1 MTFYGYFKED
11 YICEDCFS
19 EFINLVMDVLKCPHI
34 KLRQEADVCQAA
46 LEKQR
51 QAEIARRLAE
61 FHNIEQAAAEARD
74 KIEQA
79 AAEARR
85 QDNERFNILMQKLE
99 ALIKS
104 SKKPEIV

>member
-1 MTFYGYFKED
+1 MAFLMKIIFVKTA
-11 YICEDCFS
+11 IRS
-19 EFINLVMDVLKCPHI
+19 LLILWWTSQNVLISSWDKKLPH
-34 KLRQEADVCQAA
+34 V
-46 LEKQR
+46 EKQR

-104 SKKPEIV
+104 SKKPEIVWSR